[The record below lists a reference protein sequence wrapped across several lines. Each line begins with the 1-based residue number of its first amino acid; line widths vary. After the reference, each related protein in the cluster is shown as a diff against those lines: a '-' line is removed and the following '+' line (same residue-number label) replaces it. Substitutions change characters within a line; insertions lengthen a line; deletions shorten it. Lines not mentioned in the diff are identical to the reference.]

1 MRRREVLPLLGSV
14 AAWPLAARAQQPER
28 TWRIAIL
35 SGSAND
41 TNLRRWLSALEDG
54 LADLG
59 WKVGSNLRFERRFAA
74 GHAIR
79 AQSLAT
85 ELTQRTPDLIF
96 TNNIPGALAL
106 LGETR
111 TIPIVFLDIPDP
123 LGSGL
128 VSSLARPGG
137 NATGFSNFEW
147 GIGATWIEII
157 KAIVPQTNRTSLV
170 FNWESV
176 RHVGGYLK
184 SLEVAAKSFAVSLI
198 FSPVHAVAEIDD
210 VMTELTREPGGSVIV
225 IPDIFTVTYRRAI
238 ISSAARHHLPA
249 IYPYRVMAAEGGLAA
264 YGPDFTD
271 LYRRAAGYVDRI
283 LRGASPSDLPVQR
296 PNKFELVINLK
307 TARTLSLTVPP
318 KLLAR
323 ANEVIE

>member
-1 MRRREVLPLLGSV
+1 LLGSV
-14 AAWPLAARAQQPER
+14 AAWPLAARAQQSEHIR
-28 TWRIAIL
+28 RIAIL

-41 TNLRRWLSALEDG
+41 TNLRHWLSALEDG
-54 LADLG
+54 LAGLG
-59 WKVGSNLRFERRFAA
+59 WKVGSNLRFERRFAV
-74 GHAIR
+74 GHAFR
-79 AQSLAT
+79 AQSLAI

-96 TNNIPGALAL
+96 TNNTPGAIAL

-111 TIPIVFLDIPDP
+111 TIPIVFMDISDP

-128 VSSLARPGG
+128 VSSLVRPGG
-137 NATGFSNFEW
+137 NVTGFSNFEF
-147 GIGATWIEII
+147 GIGAKWLEII
-157 KAIVPQTNRTSLV
+157 KSVVPQTNRTSLV

-184 SLEVAAKSFAVSLI
+184 SLEVAAKSFAVNLI

-210 VMTELTREPGGSVIV
+210 VMTQLTREPGGSVIV
-225 IPDIFTVTYRRAI
+225 IPDIFTVTNRRAI
-238 ISSAARHHLPA
+238 ISSAARHRLPA

-264 YGPDFTD
+264 YGPDFSD